1 MKNQRS
7 KKRLSHRRT
16 TENSAGWILR
26 LPLVAIMTNNICHA
40 FTRLPAAR
48 IAAMSPIRTICNPT
62 HSGIETNQNLL
73 STATS
78 LSLTDSDFHNLPLN
92 VHQELFTTPVI
103 SIDFAAQAP
112 DIFRTVVFGLVGIM
126 VLVAAISTYVTQ
138 SLIPEQMDKLSV
150 LVAKEKPEEY
160 EKISQQLEE
169 GQRLRDRPDLM
180 KQLVEA
186 GVDLMKDEKEEEM
199 AFLIDII
206 RKEKNR
212 KVDEEESDEN
222 MENIIKSAEST
233 LGMTIEEFIAKVDKN
248 ADSKYL
254 TDNAKEL
261 ADLLR

>member
-1 MKNQRS
+1 MMKNHRL
-7 KKRLSHRRT
+7 KKRLSHGRT

-26 LPLVAIMTNNICHA
+26 LLLVALMTNSICHA
-40 FTRLPAAR
+40 FTILPAAR
-48 IAAMSPIRTICNPT
+48 IVTMSPMRTIFNPT
-62 HSGIETNQNLL
+62 HSGVETYQKVL

-78 LSLTDSDFHNLPLN
+78 MSLTDSNFHNLP
-92 VHQELFTTPVI
+92 TPVV

-112 DIFRTVVFGLVGIM
+112 DMLRTVVFGLVGIM
-126 VLVAAISTYVTQ
+126 VLVAAVSTYVTQ

-169 GQRLRDRPDLM
+169 GQRLKDRPDLM

-212 KVDEEESDEN
+212 KVDDEESEEN

-233 LGMTIEEFIAKVDKN
+233 LGMTIEEFVAKVDKN